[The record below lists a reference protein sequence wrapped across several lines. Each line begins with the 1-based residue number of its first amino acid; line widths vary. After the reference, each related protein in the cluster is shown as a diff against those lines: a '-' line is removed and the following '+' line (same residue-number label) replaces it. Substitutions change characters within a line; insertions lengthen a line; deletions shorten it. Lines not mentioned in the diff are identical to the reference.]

1 MRGGRRGHW
10 SETWL
15 LRYPSKRPHSP
26 PLSPPSSFSSSEP
39 TSLFSL
45 NKIVI
50 KLSMKILEDSS
61 PPIYLELC
69 LTNNTCL
76 VSTIPSH
83 PSVKLS
89 SFKRLISG
97 FPHSAP
103 RWLFSRLCES
113 HLSPIRWW
121 WWGRQRCCS
130 RALLL
135 FTTRSCNKSAPDQS
149 CPCAPPLIP
158 TPTLLF
164 DLKSEPWHKMGSSA
178 KPQSAPYSFRTDL
191 VREPF

>member
-1 MRGGRRGHW
+1 MIENLHF
-10 SETWL
+10 
-15 LRYPSKRPHSP
+15 LRLYTNKRAIGQRAP
-26 PLSPPSSFSSSEP
+26 PQRAEA
-39 TSLFSL
+39 
-45 NKIVI
+45 
-50 KLSMKILEDSS
+50 
-61 PPIYLELC
+61 YLKVAELC

-164 DLKSEPWHKMGSSA
+164 DLKSEPWHKMASSTE
-178 KPQSAPYSFRTDL
+178 PQSAPCSFRTDL
-191 VREPF
+191 VRELF